1 MSANVCLSSTSLL
14 VSHLSKDAML
24 RQEEPKSLCL
34 VAPDVTDA
42 LTHGHADVDSG
53 GADTLH
59 AGHQAADNKE
69 LIINY

>member
-1 MSANVCLSSTSLL
+1 MSVCPAQACLSLISQ
-14 VSHLSKDAML
+14 KML
-24 RQEEPKSLCL
+24 RAYFRQEEHKSLCL
-34 VAPDVTDA
+34 VAPDVTDV

-69 LIINY
+69 DY

>member
-14 VSHLSKDAML
+14 VSHLSKDA
-24 RQEEPKSLCL
+24 QSIFHQIGEEPKTLE
-34 VAPDVTDA
+34 V

-53 GADTLH
+53 GADALH

-69 LIINY
+69 LLVIN